1 MADKIIHADK
11 IEVAYVGKHSTSQT
25 TVASWP
31 EAFKF
36 IGHSISQDGK

>member
-11 IEVAYVGKHSTSQT
+11 IDVAYNGKKSATQA

-36 IGHSISQDGK
+36 IGHSIAQDGK